1 MTWQELGE
9 RRHQAYANEHLGVVA
24 IWRGDLLSGRARL
37 DQSLSTFVELG
48 DRIGIFQTFLRYA
61 TLFAAQGQYERVVH
75 VLGAMSAP
83 IRPKQIPLIRSAV
96 ERHLVSARAALG
108 PEVVSVAWGA
118 GQAMS
123 LDEAVAYALNQD
135 T

>member
-1 MTWQELGE
+1 M
-9 RRHQAYANEHLGVVA
+9 
-24 IWRGDLLSGRARL
+24 
-37 DQSLSTFVELG
+37 ELG
-48 DRIGIFQTFLRYA
+48 DLVGILQAFLWYA
-61 TLFAAQGQYERVVH
+61 TLFAAQGRYERVVRVLAAMSSPSKVFG
-75 VLGAMSAP
+75 VLGMS
-83 IRPKQIPLIRSAV
+83 LIRLVQARMVRSSV

-108 PEVVSVAWGA
+108 PEVVSVAWSE